1 MTFTNGPENRHVG
14 EFGQCASSG
23 DVLSSRFVNGDEIFA
38 GKDAEMATSGTLQ
51 AVREPDIPLRVP
63 LEHYTGLHERQ
74 VSDPRLT
81 RLKTHVRQVSD
92 PRLTRL
98 KNQDFSRAAGV

>member
-1 MTFTNGPENRHVG
+1 M
-14 EFGQCASSG
+14 
-23 DVLSSRFVNGDEIFA
+23 
-38 GKDAEMATSGTLQ
+38 
-51 AVREPDIPLRVP
+51 
-63 LEHYTGLHERQ
+63 
-74 VSDPRLT
+74 SDPRLT

>member
-1 MTFTNGPENRHVG
+1 MLRTAVGLHVRHV
-14 EFGQCASSG
+14 
-23 DVLSSRFVNGDEIFA
+23 RH
-38 GKDAEMATSGTLQ
+38 
-51 AVREPDIPLRVP
+51 VRRGPCLPS
-63 LEHYTGLHERQ
+63 GLHVGQVSDPRLTRLKTHVRQ
-74 VSDPRLT
+74 MSDPRLT